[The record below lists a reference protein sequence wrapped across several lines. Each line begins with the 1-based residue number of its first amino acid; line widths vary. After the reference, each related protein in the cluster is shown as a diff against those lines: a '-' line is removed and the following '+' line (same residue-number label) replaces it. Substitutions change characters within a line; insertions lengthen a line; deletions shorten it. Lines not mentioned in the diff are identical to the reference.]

1 MNPIFAVM
9 VIALWLYALR
19 VLSKAKLEFW
29 RYLCGSVG
37 LFIIMLVS
45 LRNFLTVPLARCIAA
60 MAGLI
65 GNVTNTFVAYLKYG
79 IIYIYTAAG
88 SMTLQIDFECSGII
102 EIMAFISLLVF
113 FKVYTVYERI
123 IVGVLG
129 TAYIMVC
136 NALRVTLICEAV
148 HFFGTDAYF
157 VAHTFIGRIF
167 FYALTVV
174 LYFYVFTKPHI
185 IRMKVG
191 NFTYGNHKPS
201 A

>member
-1 MNPIFAVM
+1 MNPIFAVV

-37 LFIIMLVS
+37 MFIIMLVS
-45 LRNFLTVPLARCIAA
+45 LRDFLTVPLARCIAA
-60 MAGLI
+60 MSGLI
-65 GNVTNTFVAYLKYG
+65 GNATNTFMAYLKYG
-79 IIYIYTAAG
+79 IIYIYTTAG

-102 EIMAFISLLVF
+102 EIMAFISLLAF

-136 NALRVTLICEAV
+136 NALRVALICEAV
-148 HFFGTDAYF
+148 HFFGTEAYF